1 MNINWYPGHMARSL
15 RELGE
20 KLDQVDLVIETC
32 DARLPESSRNPE
44 IRALIERKP
53 VILVLTKADLADP
66 DCTADWLAWY
76 REENVTA
83 LEVAIPERSGLG
95 RLVDAI
101 QKSGEDVV
109 ARARSRGLQA
119 RAIRAMVVGIP
130 NTGKS
135 SLINQLAGRRVAR
148 IENRPG
154 VTRAPAWVRTSSGI
168 TLMDMPGI
176 LWPNLGSER
185 QRLIL
190 AASGAIRDD
199 ILNREEI
206 AFATF
211 CLLRERYPALLAER
225 FRLTAEALADNTE
238 DPYVLYEKAAR
249 RRGAVLSG
257 GRIDTDRFARLLITE
272 LRDGRIG
279 RISLETVSDRALP

>member
-1 MNINWYPGHMARSL
+1 MARSL
-15 RELGE
+15 REME
-20 KLDQVDLVIETC
+20 KRLEQVDLVIETC

-44 IRALIERKP
+44 IRALIERRP
-53 VILVLTKADLADP
+53 VLLVLTKADLADP
-66 DCTADWLAWY
+66 D
-76 REENVTA
+76 VTA
-83 LEVAIPERSGLG
+83 AWLSRYRQDGLTAIEVAIPERRGLP

-101 QKSGEDVV
+101 QRSGDEVV
-109 ARARSRGLQA
+109 AHARRRGLQA
-119 RAIRAMVVGIP
+119 RAIRAMVAGIP

-135 SLINQLAGRRVAR
+135 SLINALAGRRVAR

-154 VTRAPAWVRTSSGI
+154 VTRTPAWVRTSDGI

-185 QRLIL
+185 QRLLL

-211 CLLRERYPALLAER
+211 CLLRERYPLMLAER
-225 FRLTAEALADNTE
+225 FRLRSEALEDETE
-238 DPYVLYEKAAR
+238 DAYVLYEDAAR

-257 GRIDTDRFARLLITE
+257 GRIDADRFARLLITE

-279 RISLETVSDRALP
+279 RISLETVADWALPC

>member
-1 MNINWYPGHMARSL
+1 MARSL
-15 RELGE
+15 REMGE
-20 KLDQVDLVIETC
+20 RLEQVDLVIETC

-53 VILVLTKADLADP
+53 VILALTKADLADP
-66 DCTADWLAWY
+66 EVTSEWISQY
-76 REENVTA
+76 REAGLTA
-83 LEVAIPERSGLG
+83 LEVAIPERSGLP
-95 RLVDAI
+95 RLVEAI
-101 QKSGEDVV
+101 QESGAEVV
-109 ARARSRGLQA
+109 AHARSRGLKA

-135 SLINQLAGRRVAR
+135 SLINALAGRRVAR

-154 VTRAPAWVRTSSGI
+154 VTRAPAWVRTTGGI

-185 QRLIL
+185 QRLLL

-211 CLLRERYPALLAER
+211 RLLRERYPALLAGR
-225 FRLTAEALADNTE
+225 FRLPQDALEDEAEDA
-238 DPYVLYEKAAR
+238 YVLYEEAAR
-249 RRGAVLSG
+249 RRGAVLPG
-257 GRIDTDRFARLLITE
+257 GRIDGDRFARLLITE

-279 RISLETVSDRALP
+279 RISLETVADRALP